1 MGIKKRNGV
10 KMTGKG
16 TSFAIVCAMM
26 FVTMAFF
33 TAFPGNSEGSEPPSR
48 AGLYQHSETYN
59 VSFTKPSFYGNTD
72 PNYSN
77 NKLENNTWDDIAIVV
92 YLQDMNRVSKKEN
105 QGTGTDSV
113 NCGDI
118 YQALFVPLNGTL
130 LKTGT
135 KQRILVEDFTATWC
149 TYCTAVVG
157 AMERMDHDSSWFPDK
172 YIGIEWHSGGGT
184 YGVGTAL
191 SVATSR
197 ASDYGLAGG
206 IPRYVIDGMD
216 PYVGGSSSPN
226 DTAVENRIKNSINN
240 RMATAQISIDAKGG
254 HDSSKC
260 WVDFT
265 ITVEDSSFDNIKVE
279 ANAVLLQDAY
289 PRRHGSNN
297 NAYLGFIAND
307 HKQVRVF
314 DIDGTPPSISDVL
327 PLADT
332 VLSGDAE
339 ISFTSADVDAPTK
352 PISKKVEVKRTTS
365 ETWTSIVPA
374 AGKFIWKTNQMNGA
388 NHVWL
393 DGDYEIRITATDY
406 WDETFTVTVPV
417 KVLNLDAP
425 IIILDDLLIQN
436 GLDDDKAEG
445 SLMIYWSASDDEDG
459 TDVLVDLYYSRP
471 GIDWTAIATDLTN
484 TGSYD
489 WDLMDPR
496 IPDGD
501 RYRLKALVRD
511 NDAMEFEAAT
521 GFDFEINNPDPPT
534 VRIISPVEGQELS
547 GQPSIKWSASDNED
561 EPTMLKADIYLS
573 SDEGATYTALAMGAP
588 NSGTYKFDS
597 TQHLDAYTY
606 KAKVVIR
613 DSTGLSTE
621 VISPK
626 FTIYNNDAPECA
638 ITYPRDDN
646 VLTGSFDLKWTAD
659 DQEDDTADLK
669 YDLMYM
675 FSTSS
680 YWTELRMDEPNTGSL
695 TIDTTE
701 LEEGDGIYTFRL
713 VVKDTRNEM
722 SAESRVIIRVYNP
735 DAPLISEKALTSP
748 AAKKATLTWGAYDDD
763 PAETEGL
770 KVWISRSQR
779 LETGTETPAW
789 TYLAEGIPNSGR
801 FVMDVSSLPDGNYKV
816 MLEVYDCTAVNL
828 SAIYILDLVVDNND
842 PPELSFT
849 QSPPPASNNSDI
861 ISFSWSGTDPE
872 GKNVVY
878 DIYYRIA
885 GTTNWIS
892 IANSLSA
899 TSFSWNTSKLTTGD
913 YQLRIV
919 GTDSSTDKLGSE
931 VVTEPFHIYVKPKD
945 IDIGPTDD
953 DDDTT
958 DDDGNDMT
966 TIILLVLIITAV
978 ILVGLALL
986 SIIIIRKRQEAAQLP
1001 PPGGM
1006 MMPPMMPPQNLPPGQ
1021 VPTGPLPPQTSQ
1033 HTLPPAPMTTPVDQA
1048 PAAAPQQVPQGP
1060 AVPQAPAVQQPP
1072 VTPPVLQ
1079 Q

>member
-1 MGIKKRNGV
+1 
-10 KMTGKG
+10 
-16 TSFAIVCAMM
+16 M

-33 TAFPGNSEGSEPPSR
+33 TALPGTSDGSDPPSR

-59 VSFTKPSFYGNTD
+59 ISFTKPSFYGTD
-72 PNYSN
+72 DPYYSVDV
-77 NKLENNTWDDIAIVV
+77 KENTWDDIAIV
-92 YLQDMNRVSKKEN
+92 LFFQNQVSTQKTVGTYTLN
-105 QGTGTDSV
+105 IADIYQGAYVTTDGTKVSTGTD
-113 NCGDI
+113 
-118 YQALFVPLNGTL
+118 
-130 LKTGT
+130 
-135 KQRILVEDFTATWC
+135 QRIIMEDFTACWC
-149 TYCTAVVG
+149 VYCTGIVG
-157 AMERMDHDSSWFPDK
+157 AMERMDHDSSMFPDT
-172 YIGIEWHSGGGT
+172 YIGIEYHASSSNDV
-184 YGVGTAL
+184 YYKAD
-191 SVATSR
+191 SATR
-197 ASDYGLAGG
+197 GNFYTVPGY
-206 IPRYVIDGMD
+206 PTYVIDGVD
-216 PYVGGSSSPN
+216 PTVGGSANAN
-226 DTAVENRIKNSINN
+226 DTNLENSIRSRVNT
-240 RMATAQISIDAKGG
+240 RAATAAPLSIVATGG

-260 WVDFT
+260 WIDFT
-265 ITVEDSSFDNIKVE
+265 VTVEDASFDNIKVDCF
-279 ANAVLLQDAY
+279 AVLVQDAF
-289 PRRHGSNN
+289 PRRHNVPAGSSE
-297 NAYLGFIAND
+297 ARLGLICEKVTKF
-307 HKQVRVF
+307 RVF

-388 NHVWL
+388 NHVWP

-406 WDETFTVTVPV
+406 WDEVSTVTVPV

-425 IIILDDLLIQN
+425 VIELNELLIQE
-436 GLDDDKAEG
+436 GLDDGMAEDQ
-445 SLMIYWSASDDEDG
+445 MTIYWTASDDEDG
-459 TDVLVDLYYSRP
+459 ALVLVDLYYTRP
-471 GIDWTAIATDLTN
+471 GKDWTVIASDVEN
-484 TGSYD
+484 TGSYV
-489 WDLMDPR
+489 WDLLDPR

-501 RYRLKALVRD
+501 RYRIKAVVSD
-511 NDAMEFEAAT
+511 DDAMETEVAT
-521 GFDFEINNPDPPT
+521 GFEFEINNPDPPE
-534 VRIISPVEGQELS
+534 VRIISPTEGQELS
-547 GQPSIKWSASDNED
+547 GQPSIKWSAFDNED

-573 SDEGATYTALAMGAP
+573 SDDGATFTALMLGAP

-597 TQHLDAYTY
+597 TKHLDSYTY

-613 DSTGLSTE
+613 DSTALSTE
-621 VISPK
+621 VTSPR
-626 FTIYNNDAPECA
+626 FAIYNNDAPECA
-638 ITYPRDDN
+638 ITTPRDDN
-646 VLTGSFDLKWTAD
+646 VLTGSVEFKWTSD
-659 DQEDDTADLK
+659 DEEDDTADLK

-713 VVKDTRNEM
+713 VVKDTRNEV

-735 DAPLISEKALTSP
+735 DAPIISEKALTSP

-828 SAIYILDLVVDNND
+828 SAMYILDLVVDNND

-849 QSPPPASNNSDI
+849 QSPPPASNNTDI

-899 TSFSWNTSKLTTGD
+899 TSFNWNTSKLTTGD

-931 VVTEPFHIYVKPKD
+931 IITEPFHVYVEPKD

-953 DDDTT
+953 DDDDTNG
-958 DDDGNDMT
+958 DGNDMT
-966 TIILLVLIITAV
+966 TVILMVLIITAV
-978 ILVGLALL
+978 VLVGLALI
-986 SIIIIRKRQEAAQLP
+986 SIIIIKKRKEAAQLP

-1021 VPTGPLPPQTSQ
+1021 VPTGPLPPQSVQ
-1033 HTLPPAPMTTPVDQA
+1033 QTLPPAPMTTPVTPA
-1048 PAAAPQQVPQGP
+1048 PAVAPLQ
-1060 AVPQAPAVQQPP
+1060 VPQAPAVPQTPVVQQPP
-1072 VTPPVLQ
+1072 VTPPVIQ